1 MQRLIT
7 ALITLMLFIA
17 PGAWAEEDAHADD
30 RQALLSILGD
40 IEKALNDRNMAGV
53 TQHLAPTA
61 IITYQDATVTQGIN
75 EANDYYKRMMEG
87 AGAIVKEFST
97 KAEVGAPAVFY
108 GDTAVAFGR
117 NTDTFVLARGLE
129 FTLHGNWS
137 TTLHKIDGQWKVV
150 AIHFSTNL
158 FDNPMLSA
166 ATRLKW
172 IMFVGGLLAGIV
184 LMWLAGRLLGRRA
197 S

>member
-1 MQRLIT
+1 MPRLLPLLFT
-7 ALITLMLFIA
+7 FALLLA
-17 PGAWAEEDAHADD
+17 PAAWAEEDAHAED

-40 IEKALNDRNMAGV
+40 IEKALNDRNMGGV
-53 TQHLAPTA
+53 TQHLAPNA
-61 IITYQDATVTQGIN
+61 VITYQDATVTQGIN
-75 EANDYYKRMMEG
+75 EANDYYTRMMEG

-97 KAEVGAPAVFY
+97 TAEVGAPAIFY

-137 TTLHKIDGQWKVV
+137 TTLHKIDGQWKVI

-158 FDNPMLSA
+158 FDNPMLAA

-172 IMFVGGLLAGIV
+172 IMFVGGLLVGIV
-184 LMWLAGRLLGRRA
+184 LMWLAGRLLGRRSA
-197 S
+197 